1 MLLGYSALVWIY
13 WHFDTLF
20 FKTIDFQKTQSL
32 LTPVASRWYSL
43 ALLALLGI
51 GILAY
56 IIKFFSRPEWINL
69 LRSALQLV
77 ILGIVINRPIDNP
90 FLEFIYLDL
99 QIIANITLAIIATL
113 IAIDFLKSLIILGKK
128 SLMKKTFL

>member
-1 MLLGYSALVWIY
+1 M
-13 WHFDTLF
+13 
-20 FKTIDFQKTQSL
+20 
-32 LTPVASRWYSL
+32 
-43 ALLALLGI
+43 GI

-56 IIKFFSRPEWINL
+56 IVKFFARPEWVNL